1 MQEIWKDIEDYEG
14 LYQVSNLGKV
24 KSLPKLVNR
33 KNNSKYLTNEK
44 ILKPLSF
51 GYARVIL
58 SNKSYSV
65 HRLVAEAFIPNPN
78 NLPIINHKD
87 GNKQNNCIDNLEWC
101 DYSYNNK
108 EAYRIGLNKSVKPN
122 RGKTR

>member
-44 ILKPLSF
+44 ILELEKQIENMKGMMLN
-51 GYARVIL
+51 A
-58 SNKSYSV
+58 KSDTV
-65 HRLVAEAFIPNPN
+65 DVNEPTTI
-78 NLPIINHKD
+78 K
-87 GNKQNNCIDNLEWC
+87 
-101 DYSYNNK
+101 
-108 EAYRIGLNKSVKPN
+108 KSS
-122 RGKTR
+122 KTEK

>member
-1 MQEIWKDIEDYEG
+1 MYLCDDLTNIKNSHWYIYISSFFLQNRKETIIQEIWKDIEDYEG

-44 ILKPLSF
+44 ILKPLIF

-65 HRLVAEAFIPNPN
+65 H
-78 NLPIINHKD
+78 
-87 GNKQNNCIDNLEWC
+87 
-101 DYSYNNK
+101 S
-108 EAYRIGLNKSVKPN
+108 
-122 RGKTR
+122 